1 MGRGNKGVKQELILA
16 CGRVDMYDM
25 QHYAK
30 EKLTLHHY
38 PPFRETHHTVFDES
52 FLLTRKNH
60 DYIEQIERT
69 DKEEYKRVMQLIKSN
84 KHKLMGL
91 G

>member
-25 QHYAK
+25 QKYAK

-52 FLLTRKNH
+52 FLLTRENH
-60 DYIEQIERT
+60 DYIEHVERT
-69 DKEEYKRVMQLIKSN
+69 DKEEYKKIMQLIKSN